1 MKRYSWRTVL
11 AANLALIV
19 VGLLMTEILLQLGS
33 AWRPEIDRATGGRWY
48 APFLPDKGFGV
59 KGNPRYPGHDF
70 RGFKNTGS
78 MEKAAIVA
86 MGSSHSYGEGI
97 SQPWPT
103 LLSQALGKPVYNMA
117 TPSSGVSYNYQNLS
131 TALELEPKLVIID
144 LAPLTYFFDFKFVK
158 TNGTLLRFI
167 SIDDLETIN
176 KLEQQHNIETEGAAG
191 FGDDNVPQQSMGQV
205 VLGMKQFM
213 KDHSRVYG
221 LLRAIKRRASGD
233 DALISRDFDQAK
245 RNVMKN
251 QLSSV
256 LSVFDGPEWKTI
268 LNTPRRLNVTNDA
281 DARIKAGLEIS
292 KSMLRLISD
301 GVKKSGAEFAVLLL
315 PTKEYVFW
323 PKVDRPEQHK
333 GLTVLI
339 QNEERLRA
347 EMIRFL
353 DENAIDYID
362 PAPALRASPSQPYF
376 PDADG
381 HPNTTGH
388 EVIAEEIVRFL
399 KKNKEGR
406 LPALVGSKG

>member
-19 VGLLMTEILLQLGS
+19 VGLLVSEILLQLGS

-48 APFLPDKGFGV
+48 APFLPDKGFGA
-59 KGNPRYPGHDF
+59 KGNPRYPGHDS
-70 RGFKNTGS
+70 RGFRNASS

-86 MGSSHSYGEGI
+86 MGSSHTYGEGV
-97 SQPWPT
+97 SRPWPT

-117 TPSSGVSYNYQNLS
+117 TPSSGLSYNYQNLS
-131 TALELEPKLVIID
+131 TAFELEPKLIIID
-144 LAPLTYFFDFKFVK
+144 LNPLTFFFDFKFAK
-158 TNGTLLRFI
+158 TNNTLLQFI
-167 SIDDLETIN
+167 SIDDLEIIN
-176 KLEQQHNIETEGAAG
+176 NLEQQNNIETEDAAW
-191 FGDDNVPQQSMGQV
+191 FGDNNVPQRSVGQV

-245 RNVMKN
+245 RSVVES

-268 LNTPRRLNVTNDA
+268 LNTPRRLHVINDT
-281 DARIKAGLEIS
+281 DVRIKAGLEIS
-292 KSMLRLISD
+292 KRMLRLMSD
-301 GVKKSGAEFAVLLL
+301 GVKKSGSDFAVLLL

-353 DENAIDYID
+353 EENAIDYID

-388 EVIAEEIVRFL
+388 EIIAEEIIRFL
-399 KKNKEGR
+399 KENKEGR
-406 LPALVGSKG
+406 LPALIGSKG